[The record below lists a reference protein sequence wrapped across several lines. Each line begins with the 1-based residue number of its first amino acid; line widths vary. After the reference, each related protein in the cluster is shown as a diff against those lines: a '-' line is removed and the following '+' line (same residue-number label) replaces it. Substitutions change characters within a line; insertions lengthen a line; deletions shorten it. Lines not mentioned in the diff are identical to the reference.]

1 MSRIGKLPIAIPSG
15 VEVKVGADVVEVKG
29 AKAALTTPVC
39 DLLSYEVADGHITLT
54 RKAETRESRAQHGLR
69 RTLLANCIEGV
80 TKGFSKTLEV
90 IGVGY
95 RVAVKGNVI
104 ELQVGF
110 SHPVLVELPA
120 GLSAKVEGQKLTIM
134 GADKVLVGEMAAR
147 IRRIREPEPY
157 KGKGIK
163 YETETILRKA
173 TEHARKNMV
182 KVPLIEGTL
191 PYEILGEFGAGRVML
206 KPASRGT
213 GIIAGGAV
221 RAVMEAAGV
230 NDVLAKAIG
239 TNNPHNVL
247 RATMAGLAALRSADA
262 VSEIRGMKLEAPR
275 K

>member
-39 DLLSYEVADGHITLT
+39 DLLSYEVADGHVTLT

-134 GADKVLVGEMAAR
+134 GEMAAR
-147 IRRIREPEPY
+147 IRRIRKPEPY

-173 TEHARKNMV
+173 GK
-182 KVPLIEGTL
+182 
-191 PYEILGEFGAGRVML
+191 
-206 KPASRGT
+206 S
-213 GIIAGGAV
+213 GGK
-221 RAVMEAAGV
+221 G
-230 NDVLAKAIG
+230 K
-239 TNNPHNVL
+239 
-247 RATMAGLAALRSADA
+247 
-262 VSEIRGMKLEAPR
+262 
-275 K
+275 